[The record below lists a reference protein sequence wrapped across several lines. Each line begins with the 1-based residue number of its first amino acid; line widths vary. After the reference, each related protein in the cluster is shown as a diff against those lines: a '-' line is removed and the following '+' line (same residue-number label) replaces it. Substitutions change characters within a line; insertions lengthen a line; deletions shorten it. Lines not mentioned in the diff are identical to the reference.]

1 MWVVQP
7 DLKCLGP
14 QRRPARV
21 IFVTLS
27 HLPTRRPF
35 TPTIT
40 RFPWTSTQ
48 GAHIGF
54 LIQHTLES
62 NMPSAVLESF
72 PPIVQNKSSTESES
86 PIATKTYDIPVP
98 KEINYIWLGRTF
110 EDFDQNSI
118 RNCVKNNPDYHIRLW
133 LDDFSM
139 LEMEGPRG
147 LPRILPAASLKLYT
161 SGTNK
166 AISSADIRTTFAMMV
181 RAQMEY
187 YKVAMS
193 GPLRAEI
200 STIQKFQHFL
210 QDNALYD
217 VQVHFLS
224 DFYGTLFHA
233 EHLTNPN
240 SFHYPTLKPSSST
253 PQLESLGPEIRLL
266 QWAFF
271 ERCRG
276 NYAAASNLLRVQLLQ
291 TYPGIYV
298 DHHTI
303 VPSIGDITGLRF
315 ALTADLTASQTFL
328 ASAPKHPCLQ
338 YFRYCILQNYD
349 ALLKRDFKCV
359 TLDYTTMK
367 KPTDPADVQNPW
379 FTEMYSMSGAG
390 AFFRAM
396 KDVAEGGL
404 GERVDISRAAMENIR
419 VKATDMRG

>member
-1 MWVVQP
+1 MTAIV
-7 DLKCLGP
+7 
-14 QRRPARV
+14 
-21 IFVTLS
+21 
-27 HLPTRRPF
+27 
-35 TPTIT
+35 
-40 RFPWTSTQ
+40 PWASTQ
-48 GAHIGF
+48 AAQAGF
-54 LIQHTLES
+54 PSQHTLKRD
-62 NMPSAVLESF
+62 MPSTVHQSLPPDDQNES
-72 PPIVQNKSSTESES
+72 SAESES
-86 PIATKTYDIPVP
+86 PTVTRTYDTPIP
-98 KEINYIWLGRTF
+98 KEINYIWLGQTF
-110 EDFDQNSI
+110 ENFDQNSL
-118 RNCVKNNPDYHIRLW
+118 RDCVKNNPDHHIRLW

-139 LEMEGPRG
+139 LETEGPRG
-147 LPRILPAASLKLYT
+147 LPRVLPAASLKLYT

-166 AISSADIRTTFAMMV
+166 TISSADIKTTFAMMV

-187 YKVAMS
+187 YKIAIS
-193 GPLRAEI
+193 GTLRAEI
-200 STIQKFQHFL
+200 PTIQKFQHFL
-210 QDNALYD
+210 QEDAFHH
-217 VQVHFLS
+217 VEVHFLS
-224 DFYGTLFHA
+224 NFYETLFHA

-240 SFHYPTLKPSSST
+240 SFNYPSLQSSSST
-253 PQLESLGPEIRLL
+253 SQMEYLGPQIKLL

-303 VPSIGDITGLRF
+303 VPPIGDLTGFRF

-349 ALLKRDFKCV
+349 ALSKRDFKCV

-367 KPTDPADVQNPW
+367 KPTDPTDVQNPW
-379 FTEMYSMSGAG
+379 FTEVYSMSGAG

-404 GERVDISRAAMENIR
+404 GGKVDISGAAMEG
-419 VKATDMRG
+419 VKTAQWENRLLHTGGTASSREHSK